1 MNRIELPALRAGD
14 PLGFLATLGLLRV
27 LSGRCG
33 IEAHLGWDG
42 LSGPARIH
50 TPLADVD
57 EMVSVLAAW
66 IDSLDPEERL
76 VDTELPGFPMS
87 QSADVYE
94 PMRMSLDG
102 AVECARRFV
111 DGNGRGDDEDAVI
124 ATSWFGSLVN
134 QLAEGRPGNPK
145 RLEREREL
153 SPFVALRGRQTV
165 AQVFGSTIEAVQGDT
180 PRFIHE
186 ALVGWRRVD
195 GFSGANF
202 DARAV
207 RDAGVLQSKK
217 VPDAGVPGA
226 TILALQALPMCRLV
240 GDGSRG
246 SSTLWQRQR
255 VEGRWGEWLVWPVWR
270 STLDVEAV
278 GVLIEHPS
286 LRLRG
291 LEIDRS
297 REGRR
302 QELTA
307 LDVTA
312 VWAAPREKLG
322 NADGPIGSPR
332 LVWPSTASA

>member
-14 PLGFLATLGLLRV
+14 PLGFLAALGLLRA

-33 IEAHLGWDG
+33 IEAHLGWEG
-42 LSGPARIH
+42 LSGPAQIH

-57 EMVSVLAAW
+57 EMVSVLAEW
-66 IDSLDPEERL
+66 IDSLDPEERP
-76 VDTELPGFPMS
+76 VDPDLPSFPLPRS
-87 QSADVYE
+87 SAIRE
-94 PMRMSLDG
+94 PMRMSLIAAIQVASDFVNDDG
-102 AVECARRFV
+102 VS
-111 DGNGRGDDEDAVI
+111 GDRDAVI
-124 ATSWFGSLVN
+124 ATAWFGSLVN
-134 QLAEGRPGNPK
+134 QLAQGRPGN
-145 RLEREREL
+145 REREKDERDL
-153 SPFVALRGRQTV
+153 SPFVAIRGQQTV
-165 AQVFGSTIEAVQGDT
+165 AQVFGQTVQVVQRDA
-180 PRFIHE
+180 PARLRE
-186 ALVGWRRVD
+186 ALTGWRRVD
-195 GFSGANF
+195 DFSGANF

-226 TILALQALPMCRLV
+226 TLLAMQALPMCRLV

-246 SSTLWQRQR
+246 QSTLWQRQR

-270 STLDVEAV
+270 TALDVGAV
-278 GVLIEHPS
+278 EVLIEHPS

-291 LEIDRS
+291 LEIDKTKA
-297 REGRR
+297 

-322 NADGPIGSPR
+322 NADGPIGPPR
-332 LVWPSTASA
+332 LVWPSGASA